1 MYITSKKYARKYF
14 MNYKNVLKKLMIQK
28 NWNQEDLAKAGE
40 VKQPTISRYLSGH
53 TIPTLTFIANLY
65 KNANIDPIIFVRDY
79 ELEPINLEKAF
90 SRDEKEKLAVEL
102 NRFLR
107 FLKSS
112 PGVLEILWKLYKM
125 DRTGMKSMNF
135 LADKILEE

>member
-1 MYITSKKYARKYF
+1 
-14 MNYKNVLKKLMIQK
+14 MNYKNVLKNLMIQK
-28 NWNQEDLAKAGE
+28 DWNQEDLAKAGE
-40 VKQPTISRYLSGH
+40 VKQPTVSRYLSGH
-53 TIPTLTFIANLY
+53 TIPTLAFITNLY
-65 KNANIDPIIFVRDY
+65 RNANIDPIILVRDY
-79 ELEPINLEKAF
+79 ELEPINLERVY

-102 NRFLR
+102 NKFLR

-112 PGVLEILWKLYKM
+112 PEVLEIFWKLYKM

>member
-1 MYITSKKYARKYF
+1 MVIRS
-14 MNYKNVLKKLMIQK
+14 
-28 NWNQEDLAKAGE
+28 
-40 VKQPTISRYLSGH
+40 
-53 TIPTLTFIANLY
+53 PTLTFIANLY

-125 DRTGMKSMNF
+125 DRIGMKSMNF

>member
-1 MYITSKKYARKYF
+1 
-14 MNYKNVLKKLMIQK
+14 MNYKNVLKNLMIQK
-28 NWNQEDLAKAGE
+28 DWNQEDLAKAGE
-40 VKQPTISRYLSGH
+40 VKQPTVSRYLSGH
-53 TIPTLTFIANLY
+53 TIPTLTFITNLY
-65 KNANIDPIIFVRDY
+65 RNANIDPIIFVRDY
-79 ELEPINLEKAF
+79 ELEPINLERVY

-102 NRFLR
+102 NKFLR

-112 PGVLEILWKLYKM
+112 PEVLEIFWKLYKM